1 MNKMRKSP
9 KPISAKKPHPFVLL
23 ADIRPMMKPSKNR
36 FIEINALAL
45 PASLVLL
52 LAVLPRLPDIN
63 PKTD

>member
-1 MNKMRKSP
+1 
-9 KPISAKKPHPFVLL
+9 
-23 ADIRPMMKPSKNR
+23 MKPSKNR